1 MSRDKRHFRK
11 FKSLGGGLV
20 TFRDGSTS
28 TIKGWG
34 SIDIS
39 GLPTFHNVLFVN
51 SLKANLSS
59 ISQFY
64 DKNHIM
70 YFSKDESNIYNRVGK
85 WIIKGTRTLDNYYG
99 VSNLNH
105 FELL

>member
-51 SLKANLSS
+51 SLKANLLS

-85 WIIKGTRTLDNYYG
+85 WIIKGTRTFNNYYG